1 MLFKK
6 NEIFTLKYV
15 KAGEAG
21 KVLQI
26 SNQNISADEFSKRG
40 FEEIENYTTEPSSN
54 DAFMVIGESM
64 AQEYI
69 HTEDILLS
77 KKCDYRGLN
86 KGDLIILEVDPTL
99 FSQFVVGGCVFG
111 YKLRRFIM
119 IVNLNESEQSLYER
133 LCEEDID
140 TKFSESSRRIFHEKY
155 EKAKGDI
162 KGEERTKVLLSVT
175 YTKNGKDYSFH
186 AVRNL
191 YAIVEDVLRKQDGL
205 YNILDKSLYCK

>member
-1 MLFKK
+1 MLFR

-26 SNQNISADEFSKRG
+26 SSQNISTDEFS
-40 FEEIENYTTEPSSN
+40 EEGLGKIKCYTESPHN

-77 KKCDYRGLN
+77 RKCDHKELT
-86 KGDLIILEVDPTL
+86 KGDLIILEVDPTR
-99 FSQFVVGGCVFG
+99 FSQFVGGDCVFG
-111 YKLRRFIM
+111 YKLRKFIM
-119 IVNLNESEQSLYER
+119 VVNLNESEKSLYEK

-140 TKFSESSRRIFHEKY
+140 TKFSESSKKNFYDKY
-155 EKAKGDI
+155 EKAMGYI
-162 KGEERTKVLLSVT
+162 KYEERAEVLLSVT
-175 YTKNGKDYSFH
+175 FTKSGKDYSFH

-191 YAIVEDVLRKQDGL
+191 YAIVEDVLRKENNGPYKL
-205 YNILDKSLYCK
+205 LDKNLYCK

>member
-1 MLFKK
+1 MLFR

-26 SNQNISADEFSKRG
+26 SNQNISTDEFS
-40 FEEIENYTTEPSSN
+40 EEGLGKIKCYTESSSN

-77 KKCDYRGLN
+77 KKSDHMGLS

-99 FSQFVVGGCVFG
+99 FSQFVGGGYVFG
-111 YKLRRFIM
+111 YKLRKFIM
-119 IVNLNESEQSLYER
+119 IVNLKESKESLYEK

-140 TKFSESSRRIFHEKY
+140 TKFSESSQKNFYDKY
-155 EKAKGDI
+155 EKAMGCI
-162 KGEERTKVLLSVT
+162 KYEERAEVLLSVT
-175 YTKNGKDYSFH
+175 FTKSGKDYSFH

-191 YAIVEDVLRKQDGL
+191 YAIVEDVLRKDNNGRYKL
-205 YNILDKSLYCK
+205 LDKNLYRK